1 MKSLLEQAW
10 YQQAAWL
17 KLLRPLSTGFTYLA
31 RRRRDAF
38 RGPEKSWVAPVPVV
52 VVGNISVGG
61 TGKTPIVLALIEL
74 LRAQGYKPG
83 VVSRGYGA
91 KPPRFPWLVEPE
103 QRATQ
108 AGDEPLL
115 IAIRGQVPVVIDPDR
130 PAAVRHLLS
139 QFDCDVVISDDGLQH
154 YALARDIEIAV
165 IDGVRGLGNRRCLP
179 EGALREP
186 PERLS
191 DVDFILQ
198 NGNGKALQH
207 PHAQVFQLAATA
219 LLNLNSRESTPVDAW
234 VAERGSVPVAAI
246 AGIGNPGRFFATLRG
261 LGLQVEEHPFPDHH
275 PFVAEDLSQPEAT
288 AVVMTEKDAVK
299 CRQFDCPG
307 CWVLQVSAILPD
319 SFKQSLQ
326 QQLAVVQREKGNL
339 HG

>member
-17 KLLRPLSTGFTYLA
+17 SVLRPLSAGFTYLA
-31 RRRRDAF
+31 RRRREAF
-38 RGPEKSWVAPVPVV
+38 RDSKKSWIAPVPVV

-74 LRAQGYKPG
+74 LQSQGYKPG

-91 KPPRFPWLVEPE
+91 NPPRFPWLVEPE
-103 QRATQ
+103 QSAKQ

-139 QFDCDVVISDDGLQH
+139 HFDCDVVISDDGLQH

-165 IDGVRGLGNRRCLP
+165 IDGARGLGNRRCLP

-198 NGNGKALQH
+198 NGNAEVPQYTD
-207 PHAQVFQLAATA
+207 AQVFHLSATA
-219 LLNLNSRESTPVDAW
+219 MLNLNSRESIPVDAW
-234 VAERGSVPVAAI
+234 VATNGTTPVAAV
-246 AGIGNPGRFFATLRG
+246 AGIGNPGRFFTTLRE
-261 LGLQVEEHPFPDHH
+261 LGLLVEEHPFPDHH
-275 PFVAEDLSQPEAT
+275 PFIAEDLSQLVST

-326 QQLAVVQREKGNL
+326 QQLAVVQREKGKQ

>member
-1 MKSLLEQAW
+1 MKALLEQAW
-10 YQQAAWL
+10 YRQAAWL
-17 KLLRPLSTGFTYLA
+17 KLLRPLSAGFSYLA
-31 RRRRDAF
+31 QRRRAAF
-38 RGPEKSWVAPVPVV
+38 SRSAKSWIAPVPVV

-74 LRAQGYKPG
+74 FQAQGYKPG

-91 KPPRFPWLVEPE
+91 SPPRFPWRVEPE
-103 QRATQ
+103 QSATQ

-115 IAIRGQVPVVIDPDR
+115 IAIRARVPVVIDPDR
-130 PAAVRHLLS
+130 PAAVRYLLAH
-139 QFDCDVVISDDGLQH
+139 FDCDVIISDDGLQH

-186 PERLS
+186 PDRLS
-191 DVDFILQ
+191 EVGFILQ
-198 NGNGKALQH
+198 NGRGEVLQH
-207 PHAQVFQLAATA
+207 PDAQVFELAATA
-219 LLNLNSRESTPVDAW
+219 MLNLNTQESIPVEAW
-234 VAERGSVPVAAI
+234 LAAQGTGSVAAV

-275 PFVAEDLSQPEAT
+275 PFVAKDLLQPEGT

-299 CRQFDCPG
+299 CRQFECPG

>member
-1 MKSLLEQAW
+1 MKSLLERAW
-10 YQQAAWL
+10 YRQNAWL
-17 KLLRPLSTGFTYLA
+17 KLLRPLSAGFTCLA
-31 RRRRDAF
+31 RRRRNTF
-38 RGPEKSWVAPVPVV
+38 RRSKSGWIAPVPVV

-61 TGKTPIVLALIEL
+61 TGKTPVVLALIEL
-74 LRAQGYKPG
+74 LQAQGYNPG

-91 KPPRFPWLVEPE
+91 NPPRFPWLVKPE
-103 QRATQ
+103 NSANQ

-115 IAIRGQVPVVIDPDR
+115 IASRARVPVVIDPDR
-130 PAAVRHLLS
+130 PAAVRYLLAH
-139 QFDCDVVISDDGLQH
+139 FDCDVVISDDGLQH
-154 YALARDIEIAV
+154 YALGRDIEIAV
-165 IDGVRGLGNRRCLP
+165 IDGMRGLGNRRCLP

-191 DVDFILQ
+191 EVDFILQ
-198 NGNGKALQH
+198 NGEGVALHH
-207 PHAQVFQLAATA
+207 PEAQVFQLEATA
-219 LLNLNSRESTPVDAW
+219 VLNLHTRDVQPVDTW
-234 VAERGSVPVAAI
+234 VSLLGTKPVAAV
-246 AGIGNPGRFFATLRG
+246 AGIGNPGRFFATLRS

-275 PFVAEDLSQPEAT
+275 PFVAENLRKLDGMP
-288 AVVMTEKDAVK
+288 VIMTEKDAVK